1 MEYFAILLILLLS
14 KATLLNAEDCT
25 TGFSV
30 VAPELAVPGKTT
42 AVLVTLHGPT
52 SVRSLNVTLRLLQ
65 DPSEENNFQ
74 QPIETTQ
81 EIKGHGILPL
91 EIPSEANGN
100 FVLQTLVNCSTTESC
115 ELQSSSQMRLVGPVR
130 DVIIRPAKHA
140 YKPGETVSFWVL
152 ALNHELQIA
161 EGTIATISI
170 KDPAGTKV
178 SLWYQ
183 IPLDEG
189 IKAFSIPLSEY
200 ARLGRWLVHVEVEST
215 EFTAPIEVSPGAGT
229 GLPDVAAAEEH
240 YVELRFG
247 KEMRRRYKPGL
258 PFVGK
263 VEAMSTEKS
272 VRVRV
277 KVYDNSTSIYSQD
290 IEISAGEGTFIVPS
304 IMADSEVIAL
314 QAELV
319 SVEGKEIES
328 HYVLAREPIYKWN
341 SSSDCYLLIEG
352 VEHTL
357 QPEEEA
363 HVAILSTCPCERD
376 LHYVITT
383 DGRVTD
389 WAQRRYE
396 DPVPPTTSTS
406 SGSICRLNF
415 SFTVRSIMAPVSQL
429 LVYYVTQQG
438 EPVSDVI
445 SFDVKLL
452 HRQIY
457 VNLEEREWWLPG
469 QSLDLE
475 IVAEPSS
482 LVCLLGGRF
491 RGNNDIK
498 FDPRI
503 SEDRTPTTVTG
514 EIDFLEAGVAFFQ
527 RQCVKKGDSEISTV
541 SYRQR
546 GSGAGPSNRRRPPES
561 LVGGAPFDQ
570 LWLWKCFNYTS
581 EIAST
586 GLTIPAPQEAGK
598 WSLWALTVASGGLR
612 FSSPVNVQVFRPL
625 QAEFYLPPSLRV
637 GETLEVDIKIVNN
650 LNTCMDVT
658 ALLALSEGAQF
669 LSNGLLYV
677 TERLRLGPQGATS
690 LVVRLLVTTS
700 GIKNMTVEVNGYC
713 SPSCEGTQTPTPN
726 ATLAGAVLRSSTVM
740 VYPEGLVRTDTE
752 SAYFCANEN
761 MIISPTESFKYEWV
775 GAPKNRPGIVI
786 EMKTEG
792 LSAVHIA
799 LAENRMPSDK
809 MYRLTIG
816 DAENMVTWLGRGKH
830 EYGVRLAH
838 VDTPKILS
846 SDHWRTFW
854 ISWDKNVI
862 SFGSGHI
869 LYNNTLLKWKMDKKL
884 KIQQVGFSSA
894 WGNAAE
900 FRIWNFNDESG
911 FSQVLHLDTPK
922 SLVPGSESGELLVS
936 GGLALPEILRK
947 SEGWGGLAGALASLA
962 PILKIKHLGIKANA
976 SKKKDFLENL
986 PKYIQTILSYRKPD
1000 NSFSEHQMVG
1010 SHKSTLAI
1018 LKALMETQAYFT
1030 IDPDLI
1036 QGATRW
1042 IQLRQEDDG
1051 SFTPLPADLK
1061 LSLSIWKNKN
1071 EIDKIEMSQ
1080 LEQIA
1085 DLTAETLITFY
1096 GYSFE
1101 SSEEVYTFKKATKF
1115 LENVVTKIESSE
1127 AFASTTLAL
1136 VLYKSKQA
1144 IWAIQKL
1151 QNITVTEDGE
1161 FGWPHSVPKRDAA
1174 DWLYETDSDRALK
1187 EPLIATVADYKA
1199 SIYALGVFCHTQDF
1213 KLAESVTR
1221 YLFYRSHML
1230 DKHFEL
1236 LYPAVEI
1243 FSYYDSLVNDKHRS
1257 LTISLA
1263 TSGMELTDTL
1273 ELESEKPMQLLH
1285 LPSLPTKVFVY
1296 ATGAG
1301 CATIQGK
1308 INYSTYSVVNKTPI
1322 IELWSGIIQEI
1333 LPDRSSVEEIEG
1345 KLPMLKIKHCF
1356 KWRGSFPSGVLRLEV
1371 SLFSG
1376 FELTSITQIMVMPT
1390 DGMAEMQHGYFANYI
1405 WFIFANISTSCPI
1418 CVQYIIR
1425 SSFIISSLRPGFAR
1439 IYPASREDLAAE
1451 TFFHGYEDSPLLKG
1465 ITEDDL
1471 MTWFGKNMSHSNNS
1485 FVDSCEKY
1493 DTQLTTDAPEK
1504 NATLDVNTNTSNSV
1518 QNLQNFSV
1526 STYTIN
1532 VDRNSVSNLSV
1543 KQDENKLIV
1552 PTAVVVQEN
1561 ATDFSSLSVPNIKTT
1576 VSSKMDNIIIQ
1587 DNVSNMNNPTN
1598 FQKAN
1603 ATKKIA
1609 KVIEMIKKVKRNP
1622 KLEEIVKSTIKAIAN
1637 NQSYIHVDKN
1647 NSIQTNL
1654 SSNNDFNFNKTTR
1667 KVNGTKHVTIKELI
1681 VNNNVSPPKHI
1692 NTDRHNLPIKYLDR
1706 KNEDQLATFA
1716 PEIKNDQYV
1725 LLDKE
1730 ELWGLLKEA
1739 VSNEMNKNKRF
1750 NNNIQET

>member
-1 MEYFAILLILLLS
+1 MYHEI
-14 KATLLNAEDCT
+14 
-25 TGFSV
+25 GFSV

-42 AVLVTLHGPT
+42 AVLITLHGPT
-52 SVRSLNVTLRLLQ
+52 TVRPLNVTLRLLQ
-65 DPSEENNFQ
+65 DSTEENIFQ
-74 QPIETTQ
+74 QTIETTQ

-91 EIPSEANGN
+91 EIPAEANGN
-100 FVLQTLVNCSTTESC
+100 FVLQTLVNCTTTEAC

-140 YKPGETVSFWVL
+140 YKPGEIVSFWVL
-152 ALNHELQIA
+152 ALNHDLQIA
-161 EGTIATISI
+161 ENTIATISI

-178 SLWYQ
+178 AVWYQ
-183 IPLDEG
+183 VPLDEG

-247 KEMRRRYKPGL
+247 REMRRRYKPGL

-290 IEISAGEGTFIVPS
+290 IEISAGEGTFVVPA

-363 HVAILSTCPCERD
+363 HVTILSTCPCERD

-396 DPVPPTTSTS
+396 DPVPSAASST
-406 SGSICRLNF
+406 GAICRLNF

-429 LVYYVTQQG
+429 LVYYVTPQG

-452 HRQIY
+452 HRQVY
-457 VNLEEREWWLPG
+457 VNLEDREWWLPG

-491 RGNNDIK
+491 RGSNDIK

-503 SEDRTPTTVTG
+503 SEDRTPATVTG

-527 RQCVKKGDSEISTV
+527 RQCVTKGDSGISTV

-581 EIAST
+581 EVAST

-612 FSSPVNVQVFRPL
+612 FSSPVNIQVFRPL

-700 GIKNMTVEVNGYC
+700 GVKNMTVEVNGYC
-713 SPSCEGTQTPTPN
+713 SPSCEGSQTPTPN
-726 ATLAGAVLRSSTVM
+726 ATLAGAVLRSSTVV

-761 MIISPTESFKYEWV
+761 IIISPADSFKYEWI
-775 GAPKNRPGIVI
+775 GAPKNRAGMVLEIKTGASGTVI
-786 EMKTEG
+786 P
-792 LSAVHIA
+792 VHVA
-799 LAENRMPSDK
+799 LAENRMATDR

-816 DAENMVTWLGRGKH
+816 DAENSVTWLGRGKH
-830 EYGVRLAH
+830 EYGVRLLKI
-838 VDTPKILS
+838 DTPNILS
-846 SDHWRTFW
+846 ADQWHTFW
-854 ISWDKNVI
+854 LSWEKNI
-862 SFGSGHI
+862 LTFGNGHV
-869 LYNNTLLKWKMDKKL
+869 LHNNTLLSWKMDKKL
-884 KIQQVGFSSA
+884 KIQQIGFSSA
-894 WGNAAE
+894 WGNTAE
-900 FRIWNFNDESG
+900 FRVWNFNDESG

-936 GGLALPEILRK
+936 GGLALPEMLKKR
-947 SEGWGGLAGALASLA
+947 EGWGGLAGALASLA

-976 SKKKDFLENL
+976 SEKKNFLESL

-1018 LKALMETQAYFT
+1018 LKALMETQAFFT

-1051 SFTPLPADLK
+1051 SFTPLPADVK
-1061 LSLSIWKNKN
+1061 ASISRESSKYDLVNP
-1071 EIDKIEMSQ
+1071 EIIQ
-1080 LEQIA
+1080 LEQIV
-1085 DLTAETLITFY
+1085 DLTAETLITFRDY
-1096 GYSFE
+1096 PFE
-1101 SSEEVYTFKKATKF
+1101 NSEEIYTFKKAVGF
-1115 LENVVTKIESSE
+1115 LENTIEQVKSSE
-1127 AFASTTLAL
+1127 ALAATTLAL
-1136 VLYKSKQA
+1136 VLYKSKKA
-1144 IWAIQKL
+1144 NWVVQKL
-1151 QNITVTEDGE
+1151 QNITISEDGD
-1161 FGWPHSVPKRDAA
+1161 FGWPHAVPKRDAA
-1174 DWLYETDSDRALK
+1174 DWLYETDTDRTLK
-1187 EPLIATVADYKA
+1187 EPLIATVEDYKA
-1199 SIYALGVFCHTQDF
+1199 SIYALGVFCEIQDF
-1213 KLAESVTR
+1213 KLAELVAR

-1230 DKHFEL
+1230 DKHSEL
-1236 LYPAVEI
+1236 FYPAVQI
-1243 FSYYDSLVNDKHRS
+1243 FSYYDSLMNDRHRS

-1273 ELESEKPMQLLH
+1273 VLKSEKPFQLLH

-1308 INYSTYSVVNKTPI
+1308 INYSTYSVISKTPLL
-1322 IELWSGIIQEI
+1322 ELWSGIVQEI

-1356 KWRGSFPSGVLRLEV
+1356 RWKGSFPSGVLRLEV
-1371 SLFSG
+1371 SVFSG
-1376 FELTSITQIMVMPT
+1376 FELTSITQINVNPT
-1390 DGMAEMQHGYFANYI
+1390 EGMAEMQHGYFANNI
-1405 WFIFANISTSCPI
+1405 WFIFANVSTSCPI

-1425 SSFIISSLRPGFAR
+1425 SSFIISSLRPAFAR
-1439 IYPASREDLAAE
+1439 IYPVAREDLAAE
-1451 TFFHGYEDSPLLKG
+1451 TFFHAKEDSVLLKR

-1471 MTWFGKNMSHSNNS
+1471 ITWFGKNISITNNT
-1485 FVDSCEKY
+1485 FNETCEKY
-1493 DTQLTTDAPEK
+1493 DVATELPELTTAINISDE
-1504 NATLDVNTNTSNSV
+1504 LSNLIPKSE
-1518 QNLQNFSV
+1518 NFSI

-1532 VDRNSVSNLSV
+1532 VDSNSVSNLS
-1543 KQDENKLIV
+1543 KSSYDSKLIV
-1552 PTAVVVQEN
+1552 PTAIVVRESTLN
-1561 ATDFSSLSVPNIKTT
+1561 TSLPILNPKTT
-1576 VSSKMDNIIIQ
+1576 MPSKLDNIIIQ
-1587 DNVSNMNNPTN
+1587 ANVLEKTITKVPQKVNNT
-1598 FQKAN
+1598 
-1603 ATKKIA
+1603 TSKILE
-1609 KVIEMIKKVKRNP
+1609 KIKKVKRNP
-1622 KLEEIVKSTIKAIAN
+1622 KIEEIIKNTIKAVAN
-1637 NQSYIHVDKN
+1637 NQTLKSLLSTSKS
-1647 NSIQTNL
+1647 NSSLISPIKDLT
-1654 SSNNDFNFNKTTR
+1654 S
-1667 KVNGTKHVTIKELI
+1667 KELI
-1681 VNNNVSPPKHI
+1681 VNSNVSPPRHI
-1692 NTDRHNLPIKYLDR
+1692 NTDKHNSPIKYLE
-1706 KNEDQLATFA
+1706 KKKEEELSVTFA

-1725 LLDKE
+1725 LLNKE
-1730 ELWGLLKEA
+1730 DLWGMLREA
-1739 VSNEMNKNKRF
+1739 VSSEINKNTSPK
-1750 NNNIQET
+1750 NLKET